1 VQRQTRAVADALH
14 EGRHPMPP
22 PAHSAR
28 SRVMDAVLLR
38 ALDSG
43 RVGGAAFFAG
53 LFSRV
58 PMERLL
64 RFLDGETRLHEDL
77 LLGFR
82 TPVLPML
89 RSAAE
94 LSWLPRTPFPGP

>member
-1 VQRQTRAVADALH
+1 RRERGGHANALLS
-14 EGRHPMPP
+14 GRHPLPP

-28 SRVMDAVLLR
+28 SRAMDAVMLR

-43 RVGGAAFFAG
+43 RVDGADFFTR
-53 LFSRV
+53 LFTHV
-58 PMERLL
+58 PTERLL
-64 RFLDGETRLHEDL
+64 RFLDGHTRLREDL
-77 LLGFR
+77 TVGIR

-94 LSWLPRTPFPGP
+94 LPYLPRRPFPGQ

>member
-1 VQRQTRAVADALH
+1 RRPL
-14 EGRHPMPP
+14 PP

-28 SRVMDAVLLR
+28 SRAMDAVLLR

-43 RVGGAAFFAG
+43 RVGGADFFAH
-53 LFSRV
+53 LFTRV

-64 RFLDGETRLHEDL
+64 RFLDGRTRLHEDL
-77 LLGFR
+77 SVGIR

-94 LSWLPRTPFPGP
+94 LPYLPRRPFPGP